1 LKIYLEDD
9 TVKIEG
15 NITSIDDYLSIKNVF
30 QDFVNNGVKEI
41 NIFFIDAVS
50 ITSSVIGFM
59 LKLIN
64 IDKVSL
70 TVVTGDKRL
79 LHLFDELEL
88 SEVFKAQMP

>member
-1 LKIYLEDD
+1 MKIYLEDD